1 MKKTISIILS
11 IIFAVSLIIVI
22 FFTSMD
28 LTIYGNM
35 PQNFV
40 NECVKY
46 EVLDDVGVTEEDLA
60 VVTEQMFEY
69 LRGNREELSDIK
81 TTING
86 QPDTY
91 FFNEKECMHMADCR
105 KLFTGGYAIR
115 RYCIILCIIL
125 LAVILLINR
134 KEIQQGW
141 HALAV
146 GTLSGTIGFVAVLAI
161 LGSLIAANFQK
172 YFTMFHLIFFDN
184 DLWILDPTKDRLLM
198 IMPEGY
204 FMDCVKSI
212 ALYFIAGLVILL
224 VASILRLNYEKTH
237 LHIN

>member
-11 IIFAVSLIIVI
+11 IIFAVSLIIVL

-28 LTIYGNM
+28 ITIYGSM
-35 PQNFV
+35 PQSFV

-46 EVLDDVGVTEEDLA
+46 DVLDDVGVTEEDLA
-60 VVTEQMFEY
+60 DVTVQMFEY
-69 LRGNREELSDIK
+69 LRGNRERLSDIK

-105 KLFTGGYAIR
+105 RLFTAGYAIR

-125 LAVILLINR
+125 LAVVLLINR
-134 KEIQQGW
+134 KNIQEGW

-146 GTLSGTIGFVAVLAI
+146 GTLSGTIGFIAVLAI
-161 LGSLIAANFQK
+161 LGSLIAANFQE
-172 YFTMFHLIFFDN
+172 YFTRFHLIFFDN

-212 ALYFIAGLVILL
+212 ALYFAAGLAVLL
-224 VASILRLNYEKTH
+224 LASILKLKH
-237 LHIN
+237 DKK

>member
-11 IIFAVSLIIVI
+11 IIFAVSLIIVL

-28 LTIYGNM
+28 ITIYGSM
-35 PQNFV
+35 PQSFV

-46 EVLDDVGVTEEDLA
+46 DVLDDVGVTEEDLA
-60 VVTEQMFEY
+60 DVTVKMFEY
-69 LRGNREELSDIK
+69 LRGNREQLSDIK

-105 KLFTGGYAIR
+105 RLFTAGYAIR

-125 LAVILLINR
+125 LAVVLLINR
-134 KEIQQGW
+134 KNIQEGW

-146 GTLSGTIGFVAVLAI
+146 GTLSGTIGFIAVLAI
-161 LGSLIAANFQK
+161 LGSLIAANFRE
-172 YFTMFHLIFFDN
+172 YFTRFHLIFFEN

-212 ALYFIAGLVILL
+212 ALYFAAGLAVLL
-224 VASILRLNYEKTH
+224 LASILKLKH
-237 LHIN
+237 DKK

>member
-11 IIFAVSLIIVI
+11 IIFAVSLIIVL

-28 LTIYGNM
+28 ITIYGSM
-35 PQNFV
+35 PQSFV

-46 EVLDDVGVTEEDLA
+46 DVLDDVGVTEEDLA
-60 VVTEQMFEY
+60 DVTVQMFEY
-69 LRGNREELSDIK
+69 LRGNREQLSDIK

-91 FFNEKECMHMADCR
+91 FFNEKESMHMADCR
-105 KLFTGGYAIR
+105 RLFTAGYAIR

-125 LAVILLINR
+125 LAVVLLINR
-134 KEIQQGW
+134 KNIQEGW
-141 HALAV
+141 NALAV
-146 GTLSGTIGFVAVLAI
+146 GTLSGTIGFIAVLAI
-161 LGSLIAANFQK
+161 LGSLIAANFRE
-172 YFTMFHLIFFDN
+172 YFTRFHLIFFDN

-212 ALYFIAGLVILL
+212 VLYFAAGLAVLL
-224 VASILRLNYEKTH
+224 LASILKLKH
-237 LHIN
+237 DKK